1 MGDIV
6 SCRPFLLRHP
16 LRTTY
21 GSGSNAITES
31 TTYTI
36 QGWTESKWSDLL
48 RQNWHYENSS
58 LPSWTGNITRWDWR
72 HLAAAGETDS
82 SGNAASY
89 QQRSELFSYDGLNR
103 LSGSAMTI
111 GTGATATSDSR
122 WSERNIRYDLEGNIL
137 HLERYQGNANTPQA
151 TLDFSY
157 DGPKRNG
164 YSYDSNGNIT
174 YDPLRCFEIRY
185 NLLNLAA
192 EVIGHDPE
200 DTAAEGTL
208 LCETVYYADGTRSG
222 VRRPNDGPWLTRY
235 VSSLICNGDSEFLY
249 PMGVVSDFGYI
260 DLQSGKMQYFLRD
273 HLGSV
278 RVIAE
283 DRHTV
288 ISRTDYLPFGVRMSG
303 DGLTGANSTARSS
316 FFGFSGKENEM
327 WGGYDT
333 ADGDIT
339 PHWLKGERYQ
349 HFGARAYDPVS
360 CIFMQVDPMA
370 EKYYGM
376 TSYGYCAGNPVMF
389 MDPQGDTLI
398 ADQSAQLNIK
408 HTLSAR
414 EARYVR
420 FDESGQLDNTR
431 LLKSNSNST
440 NMTALKLLSSCTTL
454 YLAIV
459 SDNAFGDVFYEKG
472 SKIDYPENFNYG
484 VTCMPNASQNPSPD
498 NNVYIFTAFFL
509 NSEGKVTNTAHE
521 LYGHAYFYELSKTSD
536 VNPNHVYGV
545 VGKGISYEEGYGF
558 LEHNIYGETN
568 LKLLDQIN
576 KATNEAIKNFKKY
589 WDNF

>member
-1 MGDIV
+1 
-6 SCRPFLLRHP
+6 
-16 LRTTY
+16 
-21 GSGSNAITES
+21 
-31 TTYTI
+31 
-36 QGWTESKWSDLL
+36 
-48 RQNWHYENSS
+48 
-58 LPSWTGNITRWDWR
+58 
-72 HLAAAGETDS
+72 
-82 SGNAASY
+82 
-89 QQRSELFSYDGLNR
+89 
-103 LSGSAMTI
+103 MTI

-122 WSERNIRYDLEGNIL
+122 WSERNIRDDLDGNLL
-137 HLERYQGNANTPQA
+137 HLERYQDNANTPQA

-200 DTAAEGTL
+200 ESADSTSASADDGAATANETSDGVL
-208 LCETVYYADGTRSG
+208 LSETVYYADGTRSG

-235 VSSLICNGDSEFLY
+235 VSSLICDGDSEFLY

-303 DGLTGANSTARSS
+303 DGLTAGNPTARSS

-376 TSYGYCAGNPVMF
+376 SPYAYCHNNSINRFDFEGKWDIRVSAFSDRAKCPYAILTAYSRTGQAFYSTVVRVTASSRNRLLENLGDTPTGTYQILEWRNTGNSRYTVESYGINP
-389 MDPQGDTLI
+389 
-398 ADQSAQLNIK
+398 
-408 HTLSAR
+408 
-414 EARYVR
+414 
-420 FDESGQLDNTR
+420 
-431 LLKSNSNST
+431 LL
-440 NMTALKLLSSCTTL
+440 ALKYVSGEAFNAGRQNMHLHGGRPKSGS
-454 YLAIV
+454 LA
-459 SDNAFGDVFYEKG
+459 A
-472 SKIDYPENFNYG
+472 
-484 VTCMPNASQNPSPD
+484 
-498 NNVYIFTAFFL
+498 
-509 NSEGKVTNTAHE
+509 TNGCIRMCDADIAE
-521 LYGHAYFYELSKTSD
+521 LKELTD
-536 VNPNHVYGV
+536 WIEAND
-545 VGKGISYEEGYGF
+545 SYESKGLLIVEDILDSEIYYSEREDIKNSILYDCGEIEPALVYAGF
-558 LEHNIYGETN
+558 RHFSLDMN
-568 LKLLDQIN
+568 LKYLDTQFNIRHY
-576 KATNEAIKNFKKY
+576 NEE
-589 WDNF
+589 DL

>member
-1 MGDIV
+1 M
-6 SCRPFLLRHP
+6 
-16 LRTTY
+16 
-21 GSGSNAITES
+21 
-31 TTYTI
+31 
-36 QGWTESKWSDLL
+36 
-48 RQNWHYENSS
+48 
-58 LPSWTGNITRWDWR
+58 PSWTGNITRWDWR

-122 WSERNIRYDLEGNIL
+122 WSERNIRYDLDGNIL

-222 VRRPNDGPWLTRY
+222 VRLPNDGPWLTRY
-235 VSSLICNGDSEFLY
+235 VSSLICDGDSEFLY

-303 DGLTGANSTARSS
+303 DGLTAGNPTARSS

-376 TSYGYCAGNPVMF
+376 TPFWS
-389 MDPQGDTLI
+389 
-398 ADQSAQLNIK
+398 S
-408 HTLSAR
+408 R
-414 EARYVR
+414 
-420 FDESGQLDNTR
+420 
-431 LLKSNSNST
+431 
-440 NMTALKLLSSCTTL
+440 MTT
-454 YLAIV
+454 
-459 SDNAFGDVFYEKG
+459 
-472 SKIDYPENFNYG
+472 
-484 VTCMPNASQNPSPD
+484 
-498 NNVYIFTAFFL
+498 
-509 NSEGKVTNTAHE
+509 
-521 LYGHAYFYELSKTSD
+521 
-536 VNPNHVYGV
+536 
-545 VGKGISYEEGYGF
+545 
-558 LEHNIYGETN
+558 
-568 LKLLDQIN
+568 
-576 KATNEAIKNFKKY
+576 
-589 WDNF
+589 

>member
-1 MGDIV
+1 
-6 SCRPFLLRHP
+6 
-16 LRTTY
+16 
-21 GSGSNAITES
+21 
-31 TTYTI
+31 
-36 QGWTESKWSDLL
+36 
-48 RQNWHYENSS
+48 
-58 LPSWTGNITRWDWR
+58 
-72 HLAAAGETDS
+72 
-82 SGNAASY
+82 
-89 QQRSELFSYDGLNR
+89 
-103 LSGSAMTI
+103 MTI

-235 VSSLICNGDSEFLY
+235 VSSLICDGDSEFLY

-303 DGLTGANSTARSS
+303 DSLTAGNPTARSS

-376 TSYGYCAGNPVMF
+376 TPYGYCAGNPVM
-389 MDPQGDTLI
+389 MVDPDGEIPFI
-398 ADQSAQLNIK
+398 ANLVAGVISASIDFGAQVVVKMADSNDF
-408 HTLSAR
+408 S
-414 EARYVR
+414 
-420 FDESGQLDNTR
+420 FDSFVKAVKDVDYLDVAISGIEGALTMGA
-431 LLKSNSNST
+431 SN
-440 NMTALKLLSSCTTL
+440 AKKFAVKGA
-454 YLAIV
+454 AIV
-459 SDNAFGDVFYEKG
+459 ASSVVDV
-472 SKIDYPENFNYG
+472 KINDG
-484 VTCMPNASQNPSPD
+484 VTINDAPS
-498 NNVYIFTAFFL
+498 VVL
-509 NSEGKVTNTAHE
+509 QS
-521 LYGHAYFYELSKTSD
+521 
-536 VNPNHVYGV
+536 V
-545 VGKGISYEEGYGF
+545 VGTVTDGIGAGVKVNLPSKSANQAVKAARASAHAQGKGLPSSEA
-558 LEHNIYGETN
+558 
-568 LKLLDQIN
+568 
-576 KATNEAIKNFKKY
+576 KATASKARKEIANKKEISAGIQAGTEGLLGTAIGTYVNENL
-589 WDNF
+589 

>member
-1 MGDIV
+1 
-6 SCRPFLLRHP
+6 
-16 LRTTY
+16 
-21 GSGSNAITES
+21 
-31 TTYTI
+31 
-36 QGWTESKWSDLL
+36 
-48 RQNWHYENSS
+48 
-58 LPSWTGNITRWDWR
+58 
-72 HLAAAGETDS
+72 
-82 SGNAASY
+82 
-89 QQRSELFSYDGLNR
+89 
-103 LSGSAMTI
+103 MTI

-235 VSSLICNGDSEFLY
+235 VSSLICDGDSEFLY

-376 TSYGYCAGNPVMF
+376 TPYGYCAGNPVMF

>member
-1 MGDIV
+1 
-6 SCRPFLLRHP
+6 
-16 LRTTY
+16 
-21 GSGSNAITES
+21 
-31 TTYTI
+31 
-36 QGWTESKWSDLL
+36 
-48 RQNWHYENSS
+48 
-58 LPSWTGNITRWDWR
+58 
-72 HLAAAGETDS
+72 
-82 SGNAASY
+82 
-89 QQRSELFSYDGLNR
+89 
-103 LSGSAMTI
+103 MTI

-122 WSERNIRYDLEGNIL
+122 WSERNIRYDLDGNIL

-222 VRRPNDGPWLTRY
+222 VRLPNDGPWLTRY
-235 VSSLICNGDSEFLY
+235 VSSLICDGDSEFLY

-303 DGLTGANSTARSS
+303 DGLTVGNPSARSS

-376 TSYGYCAGNPVMF
+376 TPYGYCAGNPVMM
-389 MDPQGDTLI
+389 MDPDGKKIVVGSFFGRIMASLGFNNFENKVQKHIQELKNVDSSLHTSITRIEDSDKQYYIQPVNKRIDGRSGNGYYRPT
-398 ADQSAQLNIK
+398 
-408 HTLSAR
+408 HTLFYNPDSNTTQSGKNRDAIVGLAHEFGHMDDDANGVSVEKVNMKKISAGDKTEINKLEKR
-414 EARYVR
+414 E
-420 FDESGQLDNTR
+420 QN
-431 LLKSNSNST
+431 
-440 NMTALKLLSSCTTL
+440 ALKFEN
-454 YLAIV
+454 IV
-459 SDNAFGDVFYEKG
+459 RAHLGIELRTRYYE
-472 SKIDYPENFNYG
+472 
-484 VTCMPNASQNPSPD
+484 A
-498 NNVYIFTAFFL
+498 
-509 NSEGKVTNTAHE
+509 NT
-521 LYGHAYFYELSKTSD
+521 K
-536 VNPNHVYGV
+536 
-545 VGKGISYEEGYGF
+545 
-558 LEHNIYGETN
+558 
-568 LKLLDQIN
+568 
-576 KATNEAIKNFKKY
+576 
-589 WDNF
+589 